1 MLSAAI
7 FDLDGTLVD
16 FHFDGVSAKKALMRK
31 IAELGVDAEVSEA
44 DPTQTIIDRVY
55 AKLSSNGASSKIGAV
70 RTELYR
76 ILDYYELQASPKIL
90 LKENALET
98 LETLKG
104 DVALALVTNSG
115 RNPADQILRKH
126 GIEKFF
132 KVTVTRDDMAH
143 LKPRGDG
150 IAMAVSMLNVDA
162 SEAIYI
168 GDSVYDI
175 RAAREAN
182 VMIAAVVG
190 GVHNTERLIK
200 EEPDIVINDIS
211 VVPSMLERLRQ
222 INGAFDQKRRNGV
235 SG

>member
-16 FHFDGVSAKKALMRK
+16 FHFDGVSAKRALLTR
-31 IAELGVDAEVSEA
+31 IAELGVDAKVSEA
-44 DPTQTIIDRVY
+44 DPTQTIFDKVY
-55 AKLSSNGASSKIGAV
+55 AKLSSNGASSKIEAV
-70 RTELYR
+70 RKELYR

-98 LETLKG
+98 LETLKD

-115 RNPADQILRKH
+115 RKPADQILRKH
-126 GIEKFF
+126 RIEKFF
-132 KVTVTRDDMAH
+132 KVTVTRDDMTR

-150 IAMAVSMLNVDA
+150 IAMAVSMLNVDV

-182 VMIAAVVG
+182 VMVAAVVG

-200 EEPDIVINDIS
+200 EEPDIVINDIA
-211 VVPSMLERLRQ
+211 VVPSMLKRLRQ
-222 INGAFDQKRRNGV
+222 INSPADAKRRNGV